1 MHSNLARSVTTFAI
15 LICLPIQGMAAVVMP
30 ACQTHGQKLEMH
42 TIINESDA
50 NSDFVHHQ
58 VQLSSNCDQHHTDG
72 HQTKSSPCDKC
83 FFCYLSTTQAV
94 IPLIISIDVISAVII
109 AAAPSAVVPD
119 AISVSLY
126 HPPRSTPAKY

>member
-1 MHSNLARSVTTFAI
+1 MHSKLARFVTTFSI

-30 ACQTHGQKLEMH
+30 ACQAHEQKLEMH
-42 TIINESDA
+42 TIVNESDA

-58 VQLSSNCDQHHTDG
+58 AESSSNCDQHHTDD
-72 HQTKSSPCDKC
+72 HQAKSSPCDKC
-83 FFCYLSTTQAV
+83 FFCYLSITQAV

-109 AAAPSAVVPD
+109 AAAPSAVAPD

-126 HPPRSTPAKY
+126 HPPRSISA